1 MGKKYTYHGYTYFAT
16 NNLIYT
22 DVRRFNKVRKEWRP
36 VYHIE
41 GLKDASA
48 KPFLTSLRQCINYID
63 YHEYIKR
70 TNRNEER
77 NEESDEA

>member
-1 MGKKYTYHGYTYFAT
+1 MGRKYTYHGYTYFAT

-22 DVRRFNKVRKEWRP
+22 DVQRFDKVRKEWRP

-48 KPFLTSLRQCINYID
+48 EPILTSMRQCINYID
-63 YHEYIKR
+63 IHWSKKR
-70 TNRNEER
+70 R
-77 NEESDEA
+77 SDS